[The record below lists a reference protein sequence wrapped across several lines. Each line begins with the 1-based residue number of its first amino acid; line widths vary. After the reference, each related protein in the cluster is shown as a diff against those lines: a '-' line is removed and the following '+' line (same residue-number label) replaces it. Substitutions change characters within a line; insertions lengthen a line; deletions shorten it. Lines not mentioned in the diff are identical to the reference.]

1 MKRDNRNEN
10 NNLTLLPC
18 NGNIYRYSVFKI
30 LMFLLKPFH
39 SISVVVFMIIMS
51 LDKGAYGQQLQ
62 HSEIDSLRILLRSSA
77 DRQNKVLL
85 LNEIARRY
93 VHIRS
98 YDSAATITTRAKVMA
113 QRDGNMPGLLKSYE
127 NFVHMYREK
136 GDIEK
141 ALENLRIMLA
151 LARKTNVPLSEA
163 EAYDQLGHIY
173 TTKEDQK
180 AALLNHQRALD
191 IRRREKDPYGVA
203 NSADNIAHL
212 YYHQDDYLKALDH
225 WVEAYHAYK
234 KTDNYWGMARTSA
247 NLGLIHYE
255 FSNFGKAIALFY
267 ESRERYRSIGNNDGI
282 IWASN
287 LIGHVYTEI
296 NNIDKA
302 EDIYKNSLETYM
314 REGNRSG
321 VALSYTNLGN
331 VARKK
336 RDFDAAKHYC
346 QQAIAIYAAV
356 DSSGLSFFTPYKQL
370 AEIDYELGDKK
381 GALTKFLSMV
391 DRPMVTQ
398 NISNKVTV
406 ANWIGRIYRD
416 LEKYNLASIWIA
428 SAIRLNASTVD
439 KSAYLIS
446 YKTLAEVDS
455 ALGHF
460 RDAYLNMQKYYL
472 YRDSIEKQNAEKIV
486 LKHEYEN
493 QIAKTL
499 ETSRNRQRQRNVAW
513 AFAGL
518 VFVFAIV
525 SWRYLSAR
533 SKHRIALEKVKKR
546 TAIDNQE
553 MKSRFLAN
561 ISHEFR
567 TPLTLINGH
576 IELLMAGEGD
586 VGDKSRYSEISKNSA
601 NLLEL
606 VDQLL
611 QLSKMDDG
619 YYKLQYEQGP
629 VLELVKMQV
638 ANFESEADRL
648 GIRLDSGFSNL
659 AEQCLDQQFVY
670 SRQAVIAIIY
680 NLLSNALKHTPR
692 AGKIQVRLDLES
704 PLLHIW
710 VSNTGDGIADRYL
723 TKIFDRFYQLPG
735 DSSYQGFGI
744 GLSLVKELANYHG
757 GGVEVESQTDGK
769 TIFHVWLA
777 EGNISVL
784 EKNEI
789 TPVVSTLSRISA
801 TAETDVQYKGNNVVG
816 TIDRPVIL
824 LVDDHEEI
832 RSFIKESLGHSYH
845 FLEAA
850 DGEVALE
857 MANTALPDMI
867 ISDIKMPRMDGL
879 DFCRAIKESE
889 ATSHIPVLLLTA
901 VKDQLKK
908 EHGLYIGADDYIYK
922 PFSVTELRLRVH
934 NRLASKERL
943 RIHYASLLVKDSD
956 NGVLLEGEEKSIS
969 QQDKDFIEKLVGAIH
984 TYQGSKQVNVEF
996 LANVACLSSS
1006 QLTRKLKAL
1015 IDKTPAEFI
1024 RIIKM
1029 NSAKDMLE
1037 SGARV
1042 ADVAW
1047 AIGYE
1052 DPANFA
1058 KVYKKHF
1065 GYSPSQ
1071 QQVKGVDIDLLAAS
1085 TPR

>member
-1 MKRDNRNEN
+1 
-10 NNLTLLPC
+10 
-18 NGNIYRYSVFKI
+18 
-30 LMFLLKPFH
+30 
-39 SISVVVFMIIMS
+39 MS
-51 LDKGAYGQQLQ
+51 LDKGAYGQKLQ
-62 HSEIDSLRILLRSSA
+62 HSEIDSLRILLRSTA
-77 DRQNKVLL
+77 DTHNKVLL

-113 QRDGNMPGLLKSYE
+113 QRDGNMSGLLKSYE

-136 GDIEK
+136 GDLEK
-141 ALENLRIMLA
+141 ALENLNIMLA
-151 LARKTNVPLSEA
+151 LARKMDVPLSEA

-180 AALLNHQRALD
+180 AALSSHQMALD

-225 WVEAYHAYK
+225 WDEAYHAYK

-267 ESRERYRSIGNNDGI
+267 ESRERYRSIDNNDGI
-282 IWASN
+282 IWTSN
-287 LIGHVYTEI
+287 LIGHVYMEI
-296 NNIDKA
+296 SNIDKA
-302 EDIYKNSLETYM
+302 EDIYRNSLEAYI

-336 RDFDAAKHYC
+336 RDFDAARYYC
-346 QQAIAIYAAV
+346 EQAIAIYAAV

-391 DRPMVTQ
+391 DKPMVTQ
-398 NISNKVTV
+398 NISNRVTV

-428 SAIRLNASTVD
+428 SAIRLNASTID

-446 YKTLAEVDS
+446 YKVLAEVDS

-486 LKHEYEN
+486 LKYEYEN

-518 VFVFAIV
+518 AFIFAVV

-533 SKHRIALEKVKKR
+533 SKHRIALEKVKKKA
-546 TAIDNQE
+546 AIDNQE

-576 IELLMAGEGD
+576 VELLMAGEGD
-586 VGDKSRYSEISKNSA
+586 VDDKSRYSEITKNSA

-611 QLSKMDDG
+611 ELSKMDDS

-629 VLELVKMQV
+629 VVELVRMQV
-638 ANFESEADRL
+638 ESFESEADRL
-648 GIRLDSGFSNL
+648 GIQLECELSKQ
-659 AEQCLDQQFVY
+659 AEQYSDQRFVY

-680 NLLSNALKHTPR
+680 NLLSNALKHTPQ
-692 AGKIQVRLDLES
+692 AGKIEVCLDFES
-704 PLLHIW
+704 PLLNIW
-710 VSNTGDGIADRYL
+710 VSNTGDGIADEYL
-723 TKIFDRFYQLPG
+723 PKIFDRFYQLPG
-735 DSSYQGFGI
+735 EPSYQGFGI
-744 GLSLVKELANYHG
+744 GLSLVKELATYHG

-777 EGNISVL
+777 EGNISVE

-801 TAETDVQYKGNNVVG
+801 TDVQYKRNNVVG

-832 RSFIKESLGHSYH
+832 RGFIKESLGHSYH

-857 MANTALPDMI
+857 IANAMLPDMI

-879 DFCRAIKESE
+879 DFCQSIKESE

-943 RIHYASLLVKDSD
+943 RTYYASLLVKDSD

-984 TYQGSKQVNVEF
+984 AYQDSKQMNVEF

-1071 QQVKGVDIDLLAAS
+1071 QQVKGVDIDILAAS
-1085 TPR
+1085 IPR